1 MLWDAIVLHPK
12 KHATYLQHSVG
23 ADRQYTA
30 VSPQIIRIPLS
41 KRHTFSLSVRALM
54 QEEGQ
59 TEGSELDAGR
69 GSITSPS
76 TITMNISTSG
86 LTDRGIV
93 RQINEDMLLVNDE
106 RQIYAV
112 ADGLGG
118 LPEGA
123 LASNLAISHLEEA
136 ISDNHHVAQLD
147 YESLFNYLN
156 HIVYEEGRKVSQ
168 EIGIGSTLTVLHLN
182 GDTATIGHVGD
193 CVVYLFRDGQSEK
206 LTTDHTMAAEMR
218 SRLGPNEA
226 VYIPEYFSH
235 TLTRCLGQQGT
246 IEVDVYDCKLLN
258 GDRILICSDGVTKTQ
273 SEEELLEEA
282 SKAETPEACTRQ
294 IIDLSNERGGP
305 DNSTAIAI
313 FVD

>member
-1 MLWDAIVLHPK
+1 
-12 KHATYLQHSVG
+12 
-23 ADRQYTA
+23 
-30 VSPQIIRIPLS
+30 
-41 KRHTFSLSVRALM
+41 
-54 QEEGQ
+54 
-59 TEGSELDAGR
+59 
-69 GSITSPS
+69 
-76 TITMNISTSG
+76 
-86 LTDRGIV
+86 
-93 RQINEDMLLVNDE
+93 MLLVNDE

-147 YESLFNYLN
+147 YERLFNYLN

-182 GDTATIGHVGD
+182 RDTATIGHVGD
-193 CVVYLFRDGQSEK
+193 CAVYLFRDGQSEK

-218 SRLGPNEA
+218 SRLGQPRLFTYPNIFL
-226 VYIPEYFSH
+226 IPS
-235 TLTRCLGQQGT
+235 R
-246 IEVDVYDCKLLN
+246 
-258 GDRILICSDGVTKTQ
+258 GVWD
-273 SEEELLEEA
+273 SRELLKSTFTNA
-282 SKAETPEACTRQ
+282 SCSTEIGFSSVATASQNSVRRGASRRGLQAETPEACTRQ